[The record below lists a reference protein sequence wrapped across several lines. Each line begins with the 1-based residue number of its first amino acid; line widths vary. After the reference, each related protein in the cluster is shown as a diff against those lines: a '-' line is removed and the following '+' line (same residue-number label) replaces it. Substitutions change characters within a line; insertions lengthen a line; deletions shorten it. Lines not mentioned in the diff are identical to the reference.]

1 MAGGSKKA
9 VYAAIAA
16 NSVVT
21 LAKFAGFV
29 MTGSGAMLSEGI
41 HSSADVG
48 NQVLLAVGMSRAE
61 RPADEA
67 HPTGYG
73 REAFVWAL
81 ISAVGIFFLGCGVT
95 FMHGLE
101 ALQDAGHHHE
111 PGGSSINIAILL
123 FALVAEGA
131 TLVIAIREL
140 MKQAAGRGM
149 GFVQHLKTT
158 DDPFGV
164 AVLLED
170 SAAVFGVLLAL
181 GAVGLTQATGDA
193 RWDAYGSLAISLLLG
208 LVAIFLIWKNTN
220 LLVGKAV
227 YIDDAARIKE
237 LLESEPAVERVVEQ
251 AAVVTGADSFR
262 LAAEL
267 DFDGAYF
274 ADRYLADQDATAL
287 LARLDS
293 PAALEAFLREYSEHL
308 ATELGLEVD
317 RIEERLRAALP
328 KAGRIA
334 LEPD

>member
-1 MAGGSKKA
+1 MAGGSKTA

-16 NSVVT
+16 NGVVT
-21 LAKFAGFV
+21 LAKFVGFAL
-29 MTGSGAMLSEGI
+29 TGSGAMLSEGI

-48 NQVLLAVGMSRAE
+48 NQVLLAVGMKRAE
-61 RPADEA
+61 RPPDED
-67 HPTGYG
+67 HPTGFG

-101 ALQDAGHHHE
+101 SLQHPGSHAS
-111 PGGSSINIAILL
+111 GGSTINIGILL

-140 MKQAAGRGM
+140 SKQAQERGL
-149 GFVQHLKTT
+149 GFLQHLKTT

-170 SAAVFGVLLAL
+170 SAAVFGVCLAL
-181 GAVGLTQATGDA
+181 GAVAMTHFTHDP
-193 RWDAYGSLAISLLLG
+193 RWDAYGSLAISVLLG

-227 YIDDAARIKE
+227 YIDDAAKIRS

-251 AAVVTGADSFR
+251 AAVVTGASSFR

-267 DFDGAYF
+267 DFDGSYF
-274 ADRYLADQDATAL
+274 AKRFLEQEPSDQILAGIQ
-287 LARLDS
+287 S
-293 PAALEAFLREYSEHL
+293 PDDLEAFLCRYSEHL
-308 ATELGLEVD
+308 STELGAEVD
-317 RIEERLRAALP
+317 RIEARLREALP
-328 KAGRIA
+328 KADRIA